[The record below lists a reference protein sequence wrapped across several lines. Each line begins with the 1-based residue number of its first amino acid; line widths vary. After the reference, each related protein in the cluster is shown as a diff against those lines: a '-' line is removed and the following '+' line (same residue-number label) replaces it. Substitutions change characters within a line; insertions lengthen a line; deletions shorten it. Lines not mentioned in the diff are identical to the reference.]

1 MKNVSARRT
10 ALALLAFAAGGI
22 GFACAPTAL
31 GAIGTTARGCQSQQL
46 HLAGQFLGE
55 ADQVF
60 TVTFTFTNA
69 SDRACDL
76 TGWPTVGLQTSS
88 GKPVALRTERVIQGL
103 SLSSVR
109 LVALAPG
116 GAASFDIY
124 GADFD
129 TGADKAC
136 PTTTSVILV
145 TPPHGRTAFR
155 TLMRVPDCGR
165 FFVAPIIGGRSDRL
179 AWSKIV

>member
-1 MKNVSARRT
+1 M
-10 ALALLAFAAGGI
+10 
-22 GFACAPTAL
+22 
-31 GAIGTTARGCQSQQL
+31 
-46 HLAGQFLGE
+46 
-55 ADQVF
+55 F

-69 SDRACDL
+69 SGRACDL
-76 TGWPTVGLQTSS
+76 TGWPTVGLEAAS

-129 TGADKAC
+129 TGADRAC
-136 PTTTSVILV
+136 PTTTSLIVV
-145 TPPHGRTAFR
+145 TPPNSRIAFR
-155 TLMRVPDCGR
+155 TPLRVPDCGL